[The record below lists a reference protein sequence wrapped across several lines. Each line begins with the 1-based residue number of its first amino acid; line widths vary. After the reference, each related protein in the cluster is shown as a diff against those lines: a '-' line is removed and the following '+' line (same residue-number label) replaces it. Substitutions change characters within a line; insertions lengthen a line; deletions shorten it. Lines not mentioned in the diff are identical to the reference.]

1 MIKENFNDDKKSKDQ
16 LLEELKDIRQHVSNL
31 EQKISTQNDAKEA
44 LKKSEEQFR
53 LIAENISDNIG
64 ITTFDLHAKYIYVS
78 PSVQDTLGY
87 KPNDLIGKSFF
98 DFVHPNDRIKLLP
111 ILKKYISL
119 KVKNLFTAKVAII
132 SETIEYR
139 FKNKHGKW
147 HYLQS
152 NINVVGENLISVSRD
167 ITKSKSIEK
176 KLKQSESDFRQLFDN
191 SSDAIYIQD
200 VNGKFIDVNQGV
212 VNMYDYPKEY
222 FIGKNPGF
230 LSAPGR
236 NDMDK
241 VLGFVK
247 DAFDGKPQQFDFW
260 GIRKNGEIF
269 PKIVRVKSGFY
280 MGQKVII
287 TFATDITERY
297 NSEKEKNTLIEQLQQ
312 AQKMEAI
319 GTLAGGIAHDFNNI
333 LSAIMG
339 YTELTLKNS
348 DNATKVKKY
357 TKNVM
362 KASVRAKDMVKQILA
377 FSRKNKF
384 SLTEVFISGIIDETI
399 RFLKSSLPAT
409 IEIKSDIEKN
419 LNPVLANPT
428 QINQILMNL
437 CTNSAHAM
445 KKKGGILSIS
455 LINIIVT
462 NNNDIGLEPG
472 EYQLLKVE
480 DCGIGIEAEV
490 LNKIFDPYFTTKN
503 VGEGTG
509 LGLAVVYGIIKG
521 YGGNIN
527 VKSEVG
533 KGTIVEV
540 YFPVLKEI
548 KEPNETIVEK
558 MSVESGNERIL
569 FVDDE
574 PYIAEMSN
582 DLLKDSGY
590 NVKTVTNS
598 IDALKIFK
606 SEPDKYDLLITD
618 MTMPNMTGLDL
629 SEEMHR
635 LRPNLPIIIC
645 TGFSEKISEYNYKSM
660 GVNALLM
667 KPVESKKLL
676 DTIKNV
682 LRN

>member
-1 MIKENFNDDKKSKDQ
+1 MKEKRFLSDDEKSKDQ
-16 LLEELKDIRQHVSNL
+16 LLEELRDIRHHVSNL
-31 EQKISTQNDAKEA
+31 EQIISTQNDTKEA

-53 LIAENISDNIG
+53 LITENISDNIES
-64 ITTFDLHAKYIYVS
+64 K
-78 PSVQDTLGY
+78 
-87 KPNDLIGKSFF
+87 LI
-98 DFVHPNDRIKLLP
+98 DEKL
-111 ILKKYISL
+111 I
-119 KVKNLFTAKVAII
+119 
-132 SETIEYR
+132 
-139 FKNKHGKW
+139 
-147 HYLQS
+147 
-152 NINVVGENLISVSRD
+152 
-167 ITKSKSIEK
+167 
-176 KLKQSESDFRQLFDN
+176 QSERDYRELFDN

-200 VNGKFIDVNQGV
+200 VNGLFLDVNKGV
-212 VNMYDYPKEY
+212 LDMYGYPKEY
-222 FIGKNPGF
+222 FIGKTPEF

-247 DAFDGKPQQFDFW
+247 DAFNGKPQQFDFW

-287 TFATDITERY
+287 TFATDITDRY
-297 NSEKEKNTLIEQLQQ
+297 KSEKEKKTLIEQLQQ

-339 YTELTLKNS
+339 YTDLTLKNT

-357 TKNVM
+357 AKNVM

-384 SLTEVFISGIIDETI
+384 SLTEVYISGIIDETI

-409 IEIKSDIEKN
+409 IEIKSSIETDLK
-419 LNPVLANPT
+419 PVFANAT

-445 KKKGGILSIS
+445 RSKGGLLSIS
-455 LINIIVT
+455 LNNIIVSND
-462 NNNDIGLEPG
+462 NNIMGLKSG

-480 DCGIGIEAEV
+480 DCGIGIRTEV
-490 LNKIFDPYFTTKN
+490 LNKVFDPYFTTKN

-509 LGLAVVYGIIKG
+509 MGLAVVYGIVKN
-521 YGGNIN
+521 YGGIINI
-527 VKSEVG
+527 KSVLG

-540 YFPVLKEI
+540 YFPILKEI
-548 KEPNETIVEK
+548 KKTNEIIVEK
-558 MSVESGNERIL
+558 QVFESGNGRIL

-574 PYIAEMSN
+574 PFIAEMSN

-645 TGFSEKISEYNYKSM
+645 TGFSEDINENNYKSM

-676 DTIKNV
+676 DTIKGV